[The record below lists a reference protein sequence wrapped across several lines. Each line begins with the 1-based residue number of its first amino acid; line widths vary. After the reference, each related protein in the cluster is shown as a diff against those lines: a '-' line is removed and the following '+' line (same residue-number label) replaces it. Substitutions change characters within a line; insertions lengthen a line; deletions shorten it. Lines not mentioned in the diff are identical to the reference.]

1 MVLIVAAA
9 LLAVR
14 YGALTPQGRLLIEA
28 RTSGLRLGRL
38 GRLKLQGLDG
48 DIWREF
54 TVAKM
59 TIADEKGVWLQAD
72 HVTVSWSYVALLR
85 RRLQINQL
93 ASSDV
98 RILRRPSLAPKGPA
112 SRGLPVTFD
121 IRKIGLRVQTL
132 PAFSARP
139 GLYNLTGK
147 LSLERG
153 GLGQTGDLQAASLL
167 HAGDRLDVR
176 FDVGRTRPLLVV
188 ANAVEAKGGALAGAL
203 GLHADRPFSLSA
215 RAAGSQSAGRLD
227 ARLSSGDT
235 IPLDAHGAWSLAGG
249 SIAGRATLAASSLTA
264 AYVPMIGPDAII
276 AIAARRAHDGRYGA
290 ALRLQARNLTL
301 VAQGPADPTTLSS
314 TEGLKLAAIVADV
327 SRLTGQP
334 GLGAG
339 QTQGVLSG
347 GPEAWRYLGS
357 ASLQRISLSGY
368 HLGRLTG
375 SVSIAA
381 KDKTLDVRTSV
392 TGAGGGGAGV
402 IAGLIGA
409 SPKASVQL
417 SRLAD
422 GRLLIRKADAQ
433 GSGLKLEA
441 QGSRG
446 LLGGLK
452 LTGRIQVADLGVA
465 HSGAAGSID
474 AKWTADQA
482 NTRAPWRFSADGRGA
497 KFRSGLG
504 ELDRL
509 LGPQPRV
516 QVQAVYT
523 AKGFEIGRSSID
535 GDKASISAAGRIDPH
550 GAIALEAKW
559 SAEGPFQAGP
569 VQIAGKA
576 KGEGTIAGTVAAPR
590 ADLNA
595 DFAAIDIPQLPLSA
609 AHMHLAVQK
618 RPGGADGQIA
628 LNASSEYGP
637 ARAAA
642 AFRFVHDGLDL
653 SAIDADAAGVK
664 AQGALSLRGH
674 EPSAADL
681 HLAVGPGAVLTE
693 GSIAGTL
700 KIVDS
705 AMPTAT
711 VELKATDA
719 RLRGSGMLIRTAVL
733 SGSGPLARLPF
744 QTRLQTDTPQ
754 GAITLTGAGTYE
766 QANGVQQLALTG
778 SGQFRHVDFHT
789 LEPITLRIA
798 GKDRTTRV
806 RIALGGGRLEA
817 DARQTGEAVTAT
829 ANLDGVDIKTLN
841 EDFLGKIDA
850 QIQLS
855 GHGGQLNGTMNAKLD
870 QARSSDAPA
879 DTAVGASV
887 KAVLRDTQLEL
898 EAHAAGAKGMK
909 ADLSAVLPVE
919 ASAAPLHIA
928 IVRNRPMRGTVTAD
942 GEVKPLW
949 DLFYGDERELGGQV
963 HLAGA
968 LGGTLIDPLLTGQA
982 SVTGGSLDDYG
993 TGLKLSNL
1001 ALSADLK
1008 RDVVTLS
1015 SFSAKDG
1022 KSGEISGSGSI
1033 SLVRN
1038 GGSNLKLDLKR
1049 FRLLDNDTAEATATG
1064 PVVLTRG
1071 ADGKIEIQGTLN
1083 IDRAQIN
1090 AETKLRPSVVSM
1102 DVIEKNIPERLRR
1115 SAQPAASKAPTEALD
1130 VRLTAPGRVFVKG
1143 RGIDA
1148 ELSVDAHVTGTVLN
1162 PVLEGSAQVVQGSY
1176 DFAGKRFE
1184 FDDRG
1189 SITLANAPER
1199 MRLDLSASWEAPT
1212 ITATVQIRGT
1222 AAKPEITMTSSPSL
1236 PPEEI
1241 MSQVLFGASASQL
1254 SGAQTAELA
1263 STATALATGGGFD
1276 VLGSLKQFAG
1286 LDRLALGSDEISG
1299 MTVAG
1304 GKYINDNVYL
1314 EIVGGGRTGPS
1325 AEVDWRI
1332 RRGISLISQ
1341 LGGEFG
1347 AKLSIR
1353 WSHDLGAA
1361 GTSQKQP
1368 AHK

>member
-1 MVLIVAAA
+1 MSPPQTPPRRFSLRPRTSVGWGVAGLIAMVLIVAAA

-38 GRLKLQGLDG
+38 GRLKLQGLGG
-48 DIWREF
+48 DVWGNF

-72 HVTVSWSYVALLR
+72 HVAVSWSYGALLR
-85 RRLQINQL
+85 RRLQINEL

-98 RILRRPSLAPKGPA
+98 QILRRPSLAPKGPA
-112 SRGLPVTFD
+112 TRGLPVTFD
-121 IRKIGLRVQTL
+121 IRKIRLRVQTL
-132 PAFSARP
+132 PAFSTRP
-139 GLYNLTGK
+139 GLYDLTGK
-147 LSLERG
+147 LSLERHS
-153 GLGQTGDLQAASLL
+153 LGQAGDLQAASLL
-167 HAGDRLDVR
+167 HPGDRLDVR
-176 FDVGRTRPLLVV
+176 FDLGRTRPLLIV
-188 ANAVEAKGGALAGAL
+188 ASAVEAKGGALAGAL
-203 GLHADRPFSLSA
+203 GLPADRPFSLAA
-215 RAAGSQSAGRLD
+215 RAAGSQGAGRLD
-227 ARLSSGDT
+227 VRLSTGAT
-235 IPLDAHGAWSLAGG
+235 VPLDAHGAWSRAGG
-249 SIAGRATLAASSLTA
+249 SIAGRVTLAASSLTA
-264 AYVPMIGPDAII
+264 AYVPMIGPDAIV
-276 AIAARRAHDGRYGA
+276 AIAARRAGDGRYGA
-290 ALRLQARNLTL
+290 ALRLQARNLTI

-314 TEGLKLAAIVADV
+314 SEGLKLAAVVADV
-327 SRLTGQP
+327 SRLTGQR
-334 GLGAG
+334 GIGGG

-347 GPEAWRYLGS
+347 GPAAWRYLGS
-357 ASLQRISLSGY
+357 ASLQRVSLNGY
-368 HLGRLTG
+368 HLDRLTG
-375 SVSIAA
+375 SVSLAG
-381 KDKTLDVRTSV
+381 KGKTLEASTSV
-392 TGAGGGGAGV
+392 AGAGGGGAGV
-402 IAGLIGA
+402 IAGLIGP
-409 SPKASVQL
+409 SPKGSIQL

-433 GSGLKLEA
+433 GSGLRLEA

-446 LLGGLK
+446 LLGGLN
-452 LTGRIQVADLGVA
+452 LAGRIQVADLGFA
-465 HSGAAGSID
+465 RPGAAGSID

-497 KFRSGLG
+497 RFRSGLG

-516 QVQAVYT
+516 QVQAVYA
-523 AKGFEIGRSSID
+523 AKGLEIGRASVD

-550 GAIALEAKW
+550 GVVALQAKW
-559 SAEGPFQAGP
+559 DAEGPFRAGP
-569 VQIAGKA
+569 VQIDGKA
-576 KGEGTIAGTVAAPR
+576 KGDGTISGTIASPR

-595 DFAAIDIPQLPLSA
+595 DFAALDVPQLPLTA
-609 AHMHLAVQK
+609 AHVHLVVQK
-618 RPGGADGQIA
+618 GPDSADGQIA
-628 LNASSEYGP
+628 LDATSEYGP

-642 AFRFVHDGLDL
+642 AFRFVRDGVDL
-653 SAIDADAAGVK
+653 SAIDADAAGVR
-664 AQGALSLRGH
+664 ALGGLSLRGSA
-674 EPSAADL
+674 PSAADL
-681 HLAVGPGAVLTE
+681 RLAIGPGAVLTQ

-705 AMPTAT
+705 ATPSAT
-711 VELKATDA
+711 VDLKVVDA
-719 RLRGSGMLIRTAVL
+719 RLRGSGAVIRTAEL
-733 SGSGPLARLPF
+733 TGSGPLARLPF

-754 GAITLTGAGTYE
+754 GAISLTGAGTYE
-766 QANGVQQLALTG
+766 QSDGVQQFALTG

-798 GKDRTTRV
+798 GKDRTTRL
-806 RIALGGGRLEA
+806 RIALGGGRLDA
-817 DARQTGEAVTAT
+817 DAHQTGEAVTAT
-829 ANLDGVDIKTLN
+829 ANLYDVDIKALN

-850 QIQLS
+850 QVQLS
-855 GHGGQLNGTMNAKLD
+855 GHGAQLDGTMNAKLD

-879 DTAVGASV
+879 DTAIGATV
-887 KAVLRDTQLEL
+887 KAVLRDTQMEL
-898 EAHAAGAKGMK
+898 EAHAAGGKGMK
-909 ADLSAVLPVE
+909 ADLSTVLPVE

-942 GEVKPLW
+942 GEVRPLW

-982 SVTGGSLDDYG
+982 SVTGGSLDDFG

-1008 RDVVTLS
+1008 KDVVTMS

-1033 SLVRN
+1033 SLVRG
-1038 GGSNLKLDLKR
+1038 GGSTLKLDLKR

-1102 DVIEKNIPERLRR
+1102 DVIEKNIPEHLRR
-1115 SAQPAASKAPTEALD
+1115 APQPAASNAPTEALD

-1212 ITATVQIRGT
+1212 ITATVQIKGT

-1299 MTVAG
+1299 TTVAG

-1314 EIVGGGRTGPS
+1314 ELVGGGRERPETGGPQIAS
-1325 AEVDWRI
+1325 WP
-1332 RRGISLISQ
+1332 G
-1341 LGGEFG
+1341 
-1347 AKLSIR
+1347 
-1353 WSHDLGAA
+1353 
-1361 GTSQKQP
+1361 
-1368 AHK
+1368 